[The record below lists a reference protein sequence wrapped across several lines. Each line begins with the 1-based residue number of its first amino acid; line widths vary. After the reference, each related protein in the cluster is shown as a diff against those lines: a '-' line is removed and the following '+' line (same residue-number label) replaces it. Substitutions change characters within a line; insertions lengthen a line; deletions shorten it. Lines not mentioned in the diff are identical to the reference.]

1 MIERGFKI
9 QISIIHAATANNS
22 DLNIYPNKRLRDE
35 ERHGQHWRKKS
46 QTAQTV

>member
-35 ERHGQHWRKKS
+35 ESHGQHWRKKS